1 MGERG
6 VIMEIKCPKCGFVMP
21 DDSSFCGRCGCD
33 LTKSF
38 CTKCGKPLV
47 PDSKFCMYCGTPVN
61 EESKEIVSRELEVEE
76 VKESKKVESAA
87 EIEEVKISQEQA
99 AVPLQNIEEPSK
111 TFESETATVPMAK
124 VISENKNNMEEQESA
139 TKTEEKY
146 FSEKE
151 TVSLEDVIGKNADYY
166 MAEFRKIDAGEKTK
180 FNWAA
185 FFLVF
190 AFCFYRK
197 CGHLAKKYFL
207 IPMILTLLTAPIYAI
222 GMATFEFSLYTVAS
236 VVGTVGGI
244 WIFVN
249 AIRMGKTFNAK
260 YYEHLQRVTEMKDEK
275 RYGTSMK
282 NAVSSVVVYIV
293 LTAVISSVSTS
304 IGIAALGKAFSSET
318 EHEAEAVTADLEKDS
333 NDYVGDA
340 DLASFQGKW
349 YGSNLDEYG
358 NVSVS
363 DLLGMELNIS
373 FIDGKGYANLNS
385 NTNYFDSVFY
395 EQTYQGDKL
404 LPIQKVDDNKWQVAF
419 DEKGESGQKLSVA
432 HLTLM
437 VNPLGELYG
446 EISDSVSSNISRV
459 QLYRKSEWLNGQY
472 QYYEKG
478 KAVQP
483 EEYGGPLDVLVCED
497 ILRDSVYGTWFDS
510 TGTFAGTI
518 NINPGDIYVY
528 GAESSYYRDNSI
540 YIDFSY
546 QNDSTRKRKMQIP
559 GWEGEIYIDG
569 ECYTKDMAD
578 TPGIYSY
585 DSFSNYILPTDSRY
599 ITYSDLAPFS
609 KEEVALIRNEI
620 YARYGCTFN
629 NSNYRTYFESQSW
642 YYPVEGR
649 NASNFNTSMLND
661 YERKNIDTIV
671 AYEKQMGW
679 R

>member
-1 MGERG
+1 M
-6 VIMEIKCPKCGFVMP
+6 I
-21 DDSSFCGRCGCD
+21 
-33 LTKSF
+33 
-38 CTKCGKPLV
+38 
-47 PDSKFCMYCGTPVN
+47 PV
-61 EESKEIVSRELEVEE
+61 
-76 VKESKKVESAA
+76 
-87 EIEEVKISQEQA
+87 
-99 AVPLQNIEEPSK
+99 
-111 TFESETATVPMAK
+111 
-124 VISENKNNMEEQESA
+124 
-139 TKTEEKY
+139 
-146 FSEKE
+146 
-151 TVSLEDVIGKNADYY
+151 
-166 MAEFRKIDAGEKTK
+166 
-180 FNWAA
+180 
-185 FFLVF
+185 
-190 AFCFYRK
+190 
-197 CGHLAKKYFL
+197 
-207 IPMILTLLTAPIYAI
+207 ILTLLTAPIYAI

-260 YYEHLQRVTEMKDEK
+260 YYEHLQRVSEMRDEK
-275 RYGTSMK
+275 KYGTSMK
-282 NAVSSVVVYIV
+282 NAVISVVVYIV

-318 EHEAEAVTADLEKDS
+318 EHEAEAATADLEKDS

-358 NVSVS
+358 NASAS

-404 LPIQKVDDNKWQVAF
+404 LPIQKVDDNKWQVTF

-432 HLTLM
+432 HLTLT

-478 KAVQP
+478 EAVQP

-546 QNDSTRKRKMQIP
+546 QNDSTRKHEMQIP

-578 TPGIYSY
+578 TPSTYSY

-629 NSNYRTYFESQSW
+629 NANYRAYFESQSW

-649 NASNFNTSMLND
+649 NASNFDASMLND
-661 YERKNIDTIV
+661 YEVKNIDTII

>member
-1 MGERG
+1 
-6 VIMEIKCPKCGFVMP
+6 MEIKCPKCGFVMP

-61 EESKEIVSRELEVEE
+61 GESKEIVSQESEVEE

-87 EIEEVKISQEQA
+87 EIAEVKSSQEQA
-99 AVPLQNIEEPSK
+99 AVSLQNIEEPNHS
-111 TFESETATVPMAK
+111 FESETATIPAAE
-124 VISENKNNMEEQESA
+124 VISEKEYEAEKQESMAA
-139 TKTEEKY
+139 TEVWQQAENFT
-146 FSEKE
+146 EKE
-151 TVSLEDVIGKNADYY
+151 SAKLEDVIGKNVEYY

-207 IPMILTLLTAPIYAI
+207 IPVILTLLTAPIYAI

-236 VVGTVGGI
+236 VVGIVGGI

-282 NAVSSVVVYIV
+282 NAVISVVVYIV

-333 NDYVGDA
+333 KDYVGDA

-358 NVSVS
+358 NASAS

-404 LPIQKVDDNKWQVAF
+404 LPIKKVGDNKWQVTF

-432 HLTLM
+432 HLTLT

-478 KAVQP
+478 EAVQP

-546 QNDSTRKRKMQIP
+546 QNDSTRKRKMQIT
-559 GWEGEIYIDG
+559 GLEGEIYIDG

-578 TPGIYSY
+578 NPDTYSY

-629 NSNYRTYFESQSW
+629 NANYRAYFESQSW

-649 NASNFNTSMLND
+649 NASNFDASMLND
-661 YERKNIDTIV
+661 YEVKNIDTII

>member
-1 MGERG
+1 
-6 VIMEIKCPKCGFVMP
+6 
-21 DDSSFCGRCGCD
+21 
-33 LTKSF
+33 
-38 CTKCGKPLV
+38 
-47 PDSKFCMYCGTPVN
+47 
-61 EESKEIVSRELEVEE
+61 
-76 VKESKKVESAA
+76 
-87 EIEEVKISQEQA
+87 
-99 AVPLQNIEEPSK
+99 
-111 TFESETATVPMAK
+111 
-124 VISENKNNMEEQESA
+124 
-139 TKTEEKY
+139 
-146 FSEKE
+146 
-151 TVSLEDVIGKNADYY
+151 

-207 IPMILTLLTAPIYAI
+207 IPVILTLLTAPIYAI
-222 GMATFEFSLYTVAS
+222 GMATFEFSLYTAAS

-260 YYEHLQRVTEMKDEK
+260 YYEHLQRVSEMRDEK

-282 NAVSSVVVYIV
+282 NAVISVVVYIV

-358 NVSVS
+358 NASAS

-385 NTNYFDSVFY
+385 NTNNFDSVFY

-404 LPIQKVDDNKWQVAF
+404 LPIKKVGDNKWQVAF

-432 HLTLM
+432 HLTLT

-478 KAVQP
+478 EAVQL

-497 ILRDSVYGTWFDS
+497 ILRESVYGTWFDS

-546 QNDSTRKRKMQIP
+546 QNDSTRKHEMQIP
-559 GWEGEIYIDG
+559 GWEGEVYIDG

-578 TPGIYSY
+578 TPSTYSY

-629 NSNYRTYFESQSW
+629 NANYRTYFESQSW

-649 NASNFNTSMLND
+649 NASNFDASMLND
-661 YERKNIDTIV
+661 YEVKNIDTII

>member
-1 MGERG
+1 
-6 VIMEIKCPKCGFVMP
+6 MEIKCPKCGFVMP

-61 EESKEIVSRELEVEE
+61 GESKEIVSQESEVEE
-76 VKESKKVESAA
+76 VKESKKVEASAETA
-87 EIEEVKISQEQA
+87 EVKPSQEQA
-99 AVPLQNIEEPSK
+99 AVSPQNIEKSNHS
-111 TFESETATVPMAK
+111 FESETVTIPAVE
-124 VISENKNNMEEQESA
+124 VISEKEHEAEKQESMA
-139 TKTEEKY
+139 AEEGQQEEN
-146 FSEKE
+146 FAEKE
-151 TVSLEDVIGKNADYY
+151 SAKLEDVIGKNVEYY

-207 IPMILTLLTAPIYAI
+207 IPVILTLLTAPIYAI

-282 NAVSSVVVYIV
+282 NAVISVVVYIV

-333 NDYVGDA
+333 KDYVGDA

-358 NVSVS
+358 NASTS

-385 NTNYFDSVFY
+385 NTNNFDSVFY

-404 LPIQKVDDNKWQVAF
+404 LPIKKVGDNKWQVAF

-432 HLTLM
+432 HLTLT

-478 KAVQP
+478 EAVQL

-546 QNDSTRKRKMQIP
+546 QNDSTRKHEMQIT
-559 GWEGEIYIDG
+559 GLEGEIYIDG

-578 TPGIYSY
+578 TPSTYSY
-585 DSFSNYILPTDSRY
+585 DSFSNYILPTDSCY

-629 NSNYRTYFESQSW
+629 NANYRTYFESQSW

-649 NASNFNTSMLND
+649 NASNFDASMLND
-661 YERKNIDTIV
+661 YEVKNIDTII

>member
-1 MGERG
+1 
-6 VIMEIKCPKCGFVMP
+6 MEIKCPKCGFVMP

-61 EESKEIVSRELEVEE
+61 GESKEIVSQDAEVEE
-76 VKESKKVESAA
+76 VKESKKVASAA
-87 EIEEVKISQEQA
+87 ETAEVKSSQEQA
-99 AVPLQNIEEPSK
+99 AVPQQNMEEPNHS
-111 TFESETATVPMAK
+111 FESETATIPAAE
-124 VISENKNNMEEQESA
+124 VISEKEYEAEKQESMAA
-139 TKTEEKY
+139 TEVWQQEDFT
-146 FSEKE
+146 EKE
-151 TVSLEDVIGKNADYY
+151 SARLEDVIGKNADYY

-207 IPMILTLLTAPIYAI
+207 IPVILTLLTAPIYAI
-222 GMATFEFSLYTVAS
+222 GMATFEFSLYTAAS

-260 YYEHLQRVTEMKDEK
+260 YYEHLQRVSEMRDEK

-282 NAVSSVVVYIV
+282 NAVISVVVYIV

-304 IGIAALGKAFSSET
+304 IGITALGKAFSSET

-358 NVSVS
+358 NASAS

-385 NTNYFDSVFY
+385 NTNNFDSVFY

-404 LPIQKVDDNKWQVAF
+404 LPIKKVGDNKWQVAF

-432 HLTLM
+432 HLTLT

-478 KAVQP
+478 EAVQL

-497 ILRDSVYGTWFDS
+497 ILRESVYGTWFDS

-546 QNDSTRKRKMQIP
+546 QNDSTRKHEMQIP
-559 GWEGEIYIDG
+559 GWEGEVYIDG

-578 TPGIYSY
+578 TPSTYSY

-629 NSNYRTYFESQSW
+629 NANYRTYFESQSW

-649 NASNFNTSMLND
+649 NASNFDASMLND
-661 YERKNIDTIV
+661 YEVKNIDTII